1 MHHNLDSDD
10 ICGTSNIY
18 RITWTDFL
26 CTRARIGRNGR
37 KFKMYKFRS
46 MYMDAEERKKELMA
60 QNKVSD
66 GMMFKM
72 DFKKWILE

>member
-18 RITWTDFL
+18 RITRTDFSL
-26 CTRARIGRNGR
+26 HKSESAEMAESSRCTNSEACT
-37 KFKMYKFRS
+37 
-46 MYMDAEERKKELMA
+46 MDAEERKKELMA

-72 DFKKWILE
+72 DLTQES